1 MRSGTSAGESIARP
15 SDRDIRYKEAARKLT
30 WDDLSRLWREIQDE
44 ATPNWDEGKA
54 LEHLVIRAFELSGL
68 RVEYPYDVPP
78 GGSRI
83 EQIDGVVFL
92 DHIPFLIECKDRNA
106 IDFSAIAKL
115 HIQLL
120 RRPPITM
127 GCVFS
132 AGGYTSP
139 ALILADY
146 AVPHRITLWSSGD
159 IEAALGV
166 RDFKETLSR
175 KYSDLCMFGLTDYS
189 PSFREVQLKDE

>member
-1 MRSGTSAGESIARP
+1 MARP
-15 SDRDIRYKEAARKLT
+15 SDRDIRYKEAAQKLT
-30 WDDLSRLWREIQDE
+30 WDDLSLLWQQIKDG

-54 LEHLVIRAFELSGL
+54 LEHLVIRAFELSKL

-78 GGSRI
+78 GGRPI
-83 EQIDGVVFL
+83 EQIDGIVFL
-92 DHIPFLIECKDRNA
+92 DHLPFLIECKDRNS
-106 IDFSAIAKL
+106 IDSSAIAKL

-127 GCVFS
+127 GGVFS

-146 AVPHRITLWSSGD
+146 AVPRRITLWSGED
-159 IEAALGV
+159 IEIALGSH
-166 RDFKETLSR
+166 DFKEMLVR
-175 KYSDLCMFGLTDYS
+175 KYGELCMFGLTDYS
-189 PSFREVQLKDE
+189 PFYRELEIKDE